1 MAIVLR
7 LDRMMADRK
16 VSLGEL
22 AEKVGI
28 ADGNLSKLKNGKVS
42 GVRFKTLNAICKEL
56 DCRRRRRRLI
66 LPSPFPRF
74 LLPWRRCTRREG
86 RPMRMLLVEDDAAI
100 VASLTD
106 LLRSEGYETRCA
118 DGQDA
123 AVELLRSERFDL
135 ALVDVAL
142 AQGNGF
148 AVCAA
153 AKACDPAPAVIFL
166 TASDDEFSTVAGLDM
181 GADDYIAKP
190 FRARELLSRI
200 RSVLR
205 RTNAASSLLRLGDV
219 EIDAGTACVRK
230 AGRDLALTAL
240 EYRLLLLFAQS
251 RGKLVTREHVRNAIW
266 DSAGE
271 YVSDNT
277 LSVYVKRLR
286 DKVEDDPAEPRLILT
301 VRGLGYRT
309 GA

>member
-1 MAIVLR
+1 
-7 LDRMMADRK
+7 
-16 VSLGEL
+16 
-22 AEKVGI
+22 
-28 ADGNLSKLKNGKVS
+28 
-42 GVRFKTLNAICKEL
+42 
-56 DCRRRRRRLI
+56 
-66 LPSPFPRF
+66 
-74 LLPWRRCTRREG
+74 
-86 RPMRMLLVEDDAAI
+86 MRMLLVEDDAAI

-181 GADDYIAKP
+181 GADELHRQALP
-190 FRARELLSRI
+190 RPRAALAHPLGAAPHE
-200 RSVLR
+200 R
-205 RTNAASSLLRLGDV
+205 RLVALRLGDV

-251 RGKLVTREHVRNAIW
+251 QGRLVTREHVRNAIW

-277 LSVYVKRLR
+277 LNVYVKRLR
-286 DKVEDDPAEPRLILT
+286 DKIEDDPADPQLVLT
-301 VRGLGYRT
+301 VRGLGYKAGPAAEG
-309 GA
+309 GAR